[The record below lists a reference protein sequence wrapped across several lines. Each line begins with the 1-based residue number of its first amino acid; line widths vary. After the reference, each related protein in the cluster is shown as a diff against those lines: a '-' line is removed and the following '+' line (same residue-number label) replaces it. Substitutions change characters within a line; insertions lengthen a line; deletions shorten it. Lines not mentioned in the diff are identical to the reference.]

1 MFFLD
6 GIDRNPVQLKILS
19 HELLSICGLIQP
31 EGFKHWIVDDIL
43 KSSYANAGFC
53 LFFIH

>member
-6 GIDRNPVQLKILS
+6 GIHRNPVQLKILS

>member
-1 MFFLD
+1 VFFLD
-6 GIDRNPVQLKILS
+6 GIDRNPVKLKIQT
-19 HELLSICGLIQP
+19 HELLSICDLIHL

-43 KSSYANAGFC
+43 KSSHANAVFC